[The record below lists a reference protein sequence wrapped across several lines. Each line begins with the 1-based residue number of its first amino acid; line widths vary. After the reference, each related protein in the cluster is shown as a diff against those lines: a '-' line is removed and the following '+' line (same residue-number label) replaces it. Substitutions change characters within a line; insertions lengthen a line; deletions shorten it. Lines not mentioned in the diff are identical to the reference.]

1 MKQFFKNVAAT
12 IVGIFG
18 FGIIMVILAVITL
31 IGMMCN
37 QQQDSFTER
46 QLCDGDEAARS
57 DQRSGKDDWLGQL
70 QVDQYNNLGMNNILS
85 AIKKA
90 KQEDKVRVSIWKRV
104 F

>member
-37 QQQDSFTER
+37 SSKTPS
-46 QLCDGDEAARS
+46 L
-57 DQRSGKDDWLGQL
+57 KDNS
-70 QVDQYNNLGMNNILS
+70 VMVMKS
-85 AIKKA
+85 C
-90 KQEDKVRVSIWKRV
+90 KVRSVIRQTTTGWDSSPATNTTTLA
-104 F
+104 

>member
-37 QQQDSFTER
+37 SSKTPSLKDNSVMVMKLQGQISYQ
-46 QLCDGDEAARS
+46 AN
-57 DQRSGKDDWLGQL
+57 DDWLGQL
-70 QVDQYNNLGMNNILS
+70 TDNQYINLGMNNILS
-85 AIKKA
+85 AFKKA
-90 KQEDKVRVSIWKRV
+90 
-104 F
+104 